1 MAAMSARE
9 KLIVA
14 LDVSSAEAG
23 ARLARQLRGHTGMFK
38 LGLENFTAEGPV
50 LPRFLVASG
59 EKVFLDLK
67 LHDIPNTVR
76 AAARAA
82 AQLGVSMFNVHASGG
97 RKMMEAALQGAGE
110 GSQLHK
116 DGVRP
121 RVLAVTVL
129 TSLAEEDLQELGIS
143 GSAEGVVVRLAQL
156 AHEAGLDG
164 VVASPREIAAL
175 RRALGPDF
183 LIVTPGIRP
192 ANAAADDQARIATP
206 GAAIRAGA
214 DYLVVGRPI
223 TAAADPAAAA
233 DAIVAEIGNELTSTH
248 EHV

>member
-14 LDVSSAEAG
+14 LDVPSAEAG
-23 ARLARQLRGHTGMFK
+23 TRLATRLRGHVGMFK
-38 LGLENFTAEGPV
+38 VGLENFTAEGPV
-50 LPRFLVASG
+50 LPRFLVATG

-67 LHDIPNTVR
+67 LHDIPNTIR
-76 AAARAA
+76 AAARVA

-97 RKMMEAALQGAGE
+97 RRMMEAALQGAAE
-110 GSQLHK
+110 GSELRQ
-116 DGVRP
+116 DGARP
-121 RVLAVTVL
+121 GVLAVTVL
-129 TSLAEEDLQELGIS
+129 TSLTEEALRELGIS
-143 GSAEGVVVRLAQL
+143 GSAEEAVVRLARL

-164 VVASPREIAAL
+164 VVASPQEIAAL

-214 DYLVVGRPI
+214 DYIVVGRPI
-223 TAAADPAAAA
+223 TGATDPAAAA
-233 DAIVAEIGNELTSTH
+233 DGIVAEMERDLTSARQP
-248 EHV
+248 V